1 MNTQKDI
8 DTFLVSLVRMSIDFE
23 IDSRKQPNPDL
34 SDQRFISFITSK
46 ILKLAHEC
54 GLRTSFETDADAK
67 ALEGK
72 IATEEETNR
81 RTTIT

>member
-8 DTFLVSLVRMSIDFE
+8 DTFLVSLV
-23 IDSRKQPNPDL
+23 
-34 SDQRFISFITSK
+34 
-46 ILKLAHEC
+46 
-54 GLRTSFETDADAK
+54 RTSFETDADAK